1 MLCLAGWRASGSVWR
16 DISLRARIP
25 ASISLLLQCQHLW
38 SASIKLLVNIARM
51 RDLLDYDEYVYSRLA
66 QFPGYFTGYSPR
78 YIPVFGVVPE
88 SFPDQFWQYWS
99 HQIKSN
105 LHAGGKIDTLVRSV
119 EIRID
124 CARVVSDQFSPRLSE
139 QINISTSTAE
149 SAEVKRKHMDRQRMI
164 STDSNNMKFYKSY
177 LTNSGHFLFLSFS
190 SFFFYSASTSLVANH
205 NSVRGLDRRS
215 VSRLVCL

>member
-1 MLCLAGWRASGSVWR
+1 MTNMFIVDQLSFAV
-16 DISLRARIP
+16 ISPVILP
-25 ASISLLLQCQHLW
+25 VISRF
-38 SASIKLLVNIARM
+38 SALSPSHSRTNFGNIDHISYCRK
-51 RDLLDYDEYVYSRLA
+51 
-66 QFPGYFTGYSPR
+66 
-78 YIPVFGVVPE
+78 
-88 SFPDQFWQYWS
+88 S
-99 HQIKSN
+99 H

-215 VSRLVCL
+215 VSRLVCLQPLDEQLVALLFYISLRFMHDRQTEIFKIVLLGEWVLLLSECKSIRIHDKL